1 MKDNDTKTRI
11 VRYSFDPTNPPPL
24 TDEQR
29 QRLRAL
35 DDLKDEDIDFS
46 DIPPLG
52 EDFWQNAVR
61 GKFYRPVKRQVT
73 LRLDADLIEWFKAQ
87 QGGARGYQTAINA
100 ALRKVVDGERG
111 EGCVSG
117 GSKLSS

>member
-1 MKDNDTKTRI
+1 MKDDNMRKVISPRLTPELLAESLRI
-11 VRYSFDPTNPPPL
+11 AKMP
-24 TDEQR
+24 
-29 QRLRAL
+29 
-35 DDLKDEDIDFS
+35 DEDIDFS

-52 EDFWQNAVR
+52 EDFWKNAVR

-100 ALRKVVDGERG
+100 ALRKVVDRERG
-111 EGCVSG
+111 
-117 GSKLSS
+117 